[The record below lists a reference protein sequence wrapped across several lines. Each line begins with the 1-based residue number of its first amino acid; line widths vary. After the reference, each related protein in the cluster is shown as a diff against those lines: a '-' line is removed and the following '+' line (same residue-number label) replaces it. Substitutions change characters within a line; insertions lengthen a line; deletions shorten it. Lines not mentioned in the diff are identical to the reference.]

1 MPSSGGPELLWQ
13 VFGPSFTAGL
23 VTRGDVVVDAAPIL
37 RRTCLGKKRA
47 EVREV
52 ASLRGWTIRYVS

>member
-1 MPSSGGPELLWQ
+1 MLWQ
-13 VFGPSFTAGL
+13 VFGPNFTAGL

-37 RRTCLGKKRA
+37 RRRCLGRTRT

-52 ASLRGWTIRYVS
+52 AARLGWTIRAVV